1 MTYSKN
7 YIGKG
12 KKAENL
18 DIIKVTLR
26 IEDVLKFK
34 YEREGTEYITFELAA
49 MKEPDN
55 YGKTHTAY
63 VSQKVATPAD
73 KAQEPATSKQ
83 TRKRKAVK
91 K

>member
-12 KKAENL
+12 KKVENL
-18 DIIKVTLR
+18 DIIKITLK

-63 VSQKVATPAD
+63 VSQKVVTPTD
-73 KAQEPATSKQ
+73 EAQEPAPSKQ
-83 TRKRKAVK
+83 SRKRKAVK